1 MKTWNAQFTA
11 YTCGRNEATANGTH
25 PNEHTCAA
33 PSNIP
38 FNTLI
43 TVQGTG
49 TKYDGW
55 TFRVT
60 DRGSAVKVINGRY
73 IFDLWME
80 TEAECRAFGRRNGK
94 AIETEEKSNKKQNS
108 NAASSSSGTKKS
120 SSTAMDIVDV
130 AIRQIGANEADGSHM
145 KYINWY
151 GGFGR
156 GTPWCAIFVSWCANQ
171 AGVSTSIIP
180 KYSACITG
188 KKWFSEKGLFKS
200 KNSYTPQRGD
210 IVFFLNNRSHTG
222 IVEKVVGSK
231 LYTIE
236 GNTGNKVAR
245 RDYAL
250 SDSHITGYGVPKY
263 EESYGVSHTSNTSS
277 GNSEADKKKK
287 AEQELAYWNTVMNR
301 KSPIMEEISATVEAD
316 YKVQNFNFSVVINNW
331 KKEFCI
337 PVLDGAELSL
347 ERMGTPGK
355 FTFKTIPDKKF
366 PIQEGNA
373 VLLTIGKKKLFYGFV
388 FSRTMDKDGLMSIT
402 AYDQIRYLKNQ
413 DTITYK
419 QKSADEVIR
428 MLASMYQLQVGTLAK
443 TGYKMTRNEE
453 DQTLLDMIQNA
464 LDETLVMKG
473 ETYVFYDKVGKL
485 TLTNLSKMKINHVIS
500 ENTAENYDYQT
511 SIDSNVYNRI
521 RVIYKNDETG
531 KTTSH
536 VEQDGKHISE
546 WGVLQHTDTVDYPT
560 LMKPRAKGYLQLYN
574 QKAKSLSI
582 SGAIG
587 NVNVIAGSLVPV
599 ILNLVDTK
607 VSNYM
612 LVEKVTHKF
621 SNMEHKMNLTLSG
634 GGFYG

>member
-11 YTCGRNEATANGTH
+11 YTSSHSATTANGTH
-25 PNEHTCAA
+25 PNESTCAA
-33 PSNIP
+33 PKEIA
-38 FNTLI
+38 FGTKI
-43 TVQGTG
+43 KVQGTG
-49 TKYDGW
+49 TKYDGKVY
-55 TFRVT
+55 TVT
-60 DRGSAVKVINGRY
+60 DRGSAVKVVDGRY

-94 AIETEEKSNKKQNS
+94 AVETTEKSSKKNTS
-108 NAASSSSGTKKS
+108 ASSSTNKS

-130 AIRQIGANEADGSHM
+130 AISQIGANEADGSHM

-151 GGFGR
+151 GGFGK

-171 AGVSTSIIP
+171 AGIPTSVIP
-180 KYSACITG
+180 KCSACVNG
-188 KKWFSEKGLFKS
+188 KKWFSDKGKFRSKS
-200 KNSYTPQRGD
+200 GYTPKRGD
-210 IVFFLNNRSHTG
+210 IVFFLNGRSHTG

-236 GNTGNKVAR
+236 GNTRDKVAR
-245 RDYAL
+245 RNYAL
-250 SDSHITGYGVPKY
+250 SESTITGYGVPDY
-263 EESYGVSHTSNTSS
+263 ISRNGSNNGTSGSKDS
-277 GNSEADKKKK
+277 DGDKEKK
-287 AEQELAYWNTVMNR
+287 AEQELAYWNTVINQ
-301 KSPIMEEISATVEAD
+301 KSPVMETISATIEAD
-316 YKVQNFNFSVVINNW
+316 YKVQNFTFGVIINNW
-331 KKEFCI
+331 KKEFSI

-347 ERMGTPGK
+347 ERVGTPGK
-355 FTFKTIPDKKF
+355 FTFKTIPDKKL

-373 VLLTIGKKKLFYGFV
+373 VLLTIGKKKMFYGFV
-388 FSRTMDKDGLMSIT
+388 FSRDIDRDGMMSIT

-428 MLASMYQLQVGTLAK
+428 MLASMYQLRVGSLAK
-443 TGYKMTRNEE
+443 TGYKITRNEE
-453 DQTLLDMIQNA
+453 GQTLLDMIQNA

-485 TLTNLSKMKINHVIS
+485 TLTNLSKMKVNHVIS
-500 ENTAENYDYQT
+500 ENTAENYSYQT

-521 RVIYKNDETG
+521 RLIYKNDETG
-531 KTTSH
+531 ATTSH
-536 VEQDGKHISE
+536 VERDDKHISE
-546 WGVLQHTDTVDYPT
+546 WGVLQYTDTVDYPT

-582 SGAIG
+582 SGVIG
-587 NVNVIAGSLVPV
+587 NTSVIAGSLVPV

-612 LVEKVTHKF
+612 LVEKVAHKF
-621 SNMEHKMNLTLSG
+621 SNMEHKMDLTLSG